1 MMGIACDLA
10 LELTRTLI
18 RHIEGLEPVSALPL
32 LLGQSSFST
41 TTRSQNVAFPLDSA
55 HALTCLCCSIL
66 MALTSALEATV
77 RT

>member
-32 LLGQSSFST
+32 PRGQSSFGVQCAA
-41 TTRSQNVAFPLDSA
+41 RA
-55 HALTCLCCSIL
+55 
-66 MALTSALEATV
+66 
-77 RT
+77 